1 MPRGIRN
8 NNPGNIDWHKGV
20 DWEGLATPP
29 SDGRF
34 CRFVDPVYGL
44 RAIAKIILNYR
55 RKHKINT
62 VRGIV
67 GRWAPAVENDTTAY
81 VRSVSAALGVT
92 PDAPIDATKPAVM
105 RELVRAIVYHE
116 NGQMPYDTATID
128 DALRRAGIGVN

>member
-1 MPRGIRN
+1 MPRGTRN

-34 CRFVDPVYGL
+34 CRFIDPVYGL
-44 RAIAKIILNYR
+44 RAIAKIVLNYR

-62 VRGIV
+62 VRGII
-67 GRWAPAVENDTTAY
+67 GRWAPSVENDTKAY
-81 VRSVSAALGVT
+81 IRSVCAALGVM
-92 PDAPIDATKPAVM
+92 PDTAIDVTKPAVM

-116 NGQMPYDTATID
+116 NGQQPYDTATID
-128 DALRRAGIGVN
+128 EALRKAGIGVN